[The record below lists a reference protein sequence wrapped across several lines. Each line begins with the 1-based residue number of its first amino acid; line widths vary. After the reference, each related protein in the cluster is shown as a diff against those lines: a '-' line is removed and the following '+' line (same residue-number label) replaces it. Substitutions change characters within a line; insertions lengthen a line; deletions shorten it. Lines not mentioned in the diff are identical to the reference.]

1 MFKCFAK
8 IFTIGVD
15 MGVQLGDIVSKQKV
29 GLEQLRGQII
39 AIDAMNSLYQFLS
52 IIRQRDG
59 ELLRDSKGR
68 ITSHLSG
75 LFYRTAN
82 LIEAG
87 IKPVYVFDGEP
98 PKLKLRTV
106 EQRRAVRK
114 EAAREWATALR
125 EGRVEEAKKF
135 AQRAGRVDEQ
145 MIQQAQ
151 TLLGHMG
158 LPWVQAPGEGEAQAA
173 HLVQQGDAW
182 AAASQDFDS
191 LLFGAPTLVRN
202 LAITGK
208 RKLPGKDVYIEVFP
222 EVIELQTLLRELGIT
237 QEQLVDIGVLIGTDY
252 NAGIKGIGPK
262 KALELVKEHGSIKQI
277 TKTELGEKFEVDPLE
292 VREIFLKPN
301 ITRKYKLKW
310 GGPDPEGIKEFLCE
324 EHDFSESRVQT
335 GIDRLLKG
343 QREREQVS
351 LEKWF
356 G

>member
-1 MFKCFAK
+1 
-8 IFTIGVD
+8 V
-15 MGVQLGDIVSKQKV
+15 GVQLGDIVLKQKV
-29 GLEQLRGQII
+29 EFEQLRGRVI

-59 ELLRDSKGR
+59 ELLKDSKGR

-106 EQRRAVRK
+106 KQRRAVRK
-114 EAAREWATALR
+114 EAAKEWATALKD
-125 EGRVEEAKKF
+125 GRIKEAKKF
-135 AQRAGRVDEQ
+135 AQRAGRVNEQ
-145 MIQQAQ
+145 MIKQAQ
-151 TLLGHMG
+151 TLLGYMG

-173 HLVQQGDAW
+173 HLVQRGDVW

-191 LLFGAPTLVRN
+191 LLFGAPILVRN
-202 LAITGK
+202 LAITGR

-222 EVIELQTLLRELGIT
+222 EVIELQPLLNELRVT
-237 QEQLVDIGVLIGTDY
+237 QEQLVDIGILIGTDY
-252 NAGIKGIGPK
+252 NVGIKGIGPK
-262 KALELVKEHGSIKQI
+262 KALELVREHVSIKQLM
-277 TKTELGEKFEVDPLE
+277 KTELWEKFEVDPLE
-292 VREIFLKPN
+292 VRDIFLKPN
-301 ITRKYKLKW
+301 VTAEYELKW
-310 GGPDPEGIKEFLCE
+310 GDPDPEGIKEFLCG

>member
-1 MFKCFAK
+1 
-8 IFTIGVD
+8 
-15 MGVQLGDIVSKQKV
+15 MGVQLGDIVPKQKV
-29 GLEQLRGQII
+29 GLEQFRGQII

-59 ELLRDSKGR
+59 ELLKDSKGR

-87 IKPVYVFDGEP
+87 IRPVYVFDGEP

-114 EAAREWATALR
+114 EAAEEWAAALK
-125 EGRVEEAKKF
+125 EGKIEEAKKF
-135 AQRAGRVDEQ
+135 AQRAGRVDER
-145 MIQQAQ
+145 MINQAQ

-173 HLVQQGDAW
+173 HLVQRGDVW

-191 LLFGAPTLVRN
+191 LLFGAQMLVRN

-222 EVIELQTLLRELGIT
+222 EVIELQKFLRELGIT
-237 QEQLVDIGVLIGTDY
+237 QEQLVDIGILIGTDY

-262 KALELVKEHGSIKQI
+262 KALELVKEQGSIKQI
-277 TKTELGEKFEVDPLE
+277 AKTELGEKFEVDPLE

-301 ITRKYKLKW
+301 VTSKYKLEW
-310 GGPDPEGIKEFLCE
+310 SDPDPEGIMEFLCR

>member
-1 MFKCFAK
+1 
-8 IFTIGVD
+8 
-15 MGVQLGDIVSKQKV
+15 MGVQLGDIVPKQKV
-29 GLEQLRGQII
+29 GLEQFRGQII

-59 ELLRDSKGR
+59 ELLKDSKGR

-87 IKPVYVFDGEP
+87 IRPVYVFDGEP

-114 EAAREWATALR
+114 EAAEEWAAALK
-125 EGRVEEAKKF
+125 EGKIEEAKKF
-135 AQRAGRVDEQ
+135 AQRAGRVDER
-145 MIQQAQ
+145 MINQAQ

-173 HLVQQGDAW
+173 HLVQRGDVW

-191 LLFGAPTLVRN
+191 LLFGAPMLVRN

-222 EVIELQTLLRELGIT
+222 EVIELQKFLRELGIT
-237 QEQLVDIGVLIGTDY
+237 QEQLVDIGILIGTDY

-262 KALELVKEHGSIKQI
+262 KALELVKEQGSIKQI
-277 TKTELGEKFEVDPLE
+277 AKTELGEKFEVDPLE

-301 ITRKYKLKW
+301 VTGKYKLEW
-310 GGPDPEGIKEFLCE
+310 SDPDPEGIMEFLCR

>member
-1 MFKCFAK
+1 
-8 IFTIGVD
+8 
-15 MGVQLGDIVSKQKV
+15 MGVQLGDIVPKQKV
-29 GLEQLRGQII
+29 GLEQFRGQII

-59 ELLRDSKGR
+59 ELLKDSKGR

-87 IKPVYVFDGEP
+87 IKPVHVFDGEP

-114 EAAREWATALR
+114 EAAEEWAAALK
-125 EGRVEEAKKF
+125 EGKIEEAKKF
-135 AQRAGRVDEQ
+135 AQRAGRVDER
-145 MIQQAQ
+145 MIKQAQ

-173 HLVQQGDAW
+173 HLVQRGDVW

-191 LLFGAPTLVRN
+191 LLFGAPMLVRN

-222 EVIELQTLLRELGIT
+222 EVIELQKLLRELGIT
-237 QEQLVDIGVLIGTDY
+237 QEQLVDIGILIGTDY

-262 KALELVKEHGSIKQI
+262 KALELVKEQGSIKQI
-277 TKTELGEKFEVDPLE
+277 AKTELGEKFEVDPLE

-301 ITRKYKLKW
+301 VTGKYKLEW
-310 GGPDPEGIKEFLCE
+310 SDPDPEGIMEFLCR

>member
-1 MFKCFAK
+1 
-8 IFTIGVD
+8 
-15 MGVQLGDIVSKQKV
+15 MGVQLGDIVPKQKV
-29 GLEQLRGQII
+29 GFDQLRGRVI

-59 ELLRDSKGR
+59 ELLKDSKGR
-68 ITSHLSG
+68 VTSHLSG

-106 EQRRAVRK
+106 KQRRAVRK
-114 EAAREWATALR
+114 EAAKEWATALK
-125 EGRVEEAKKF
+125 EGRITEAKKF
-135 AQRAGRVDEQ
+135 AQRAGRVNEQ
-145 MIQQAQ
+145 MIKQAQ
-151 TLLGHMG
+151 TLLSYMG

-173 HLVQQGDAW
+173 HLVQRGDTW

-191 LLFGAPTLVRN
+191 LLFGAPILVRN

-208 RKLPGKDVYIEVFP
+208 RKLPRKDVYIEVSP
-222 EVIELQTLLRELGIT
+222 EVIELQPLLRELGVT
-237 QEQLVDIGVLIGTDY
+237 QEQLVDIGILIGTDY
-252 NAGIKGIGPK
+252 NVGIKGIGPK
-262 KALELVKEHGSIKQI
+262 KALELVREHGSIKQLM
-277 TKTELGEKFEVDPLE
+277 KTELGEKFEVDPIE
-292 VREIFLKPN
+292 VRDIFLKPDVA
-301 ITRKYKLKW
+301 TKYELKW
-310 GGPDPEGIKEFLCE
+310 GDPDPERIKEFLCS

>member
-1 MFKCFAK
+1 
-8 IFTIGVD
+8 

-29 GLEQLRGQII
+29 GFEQLRGQVV

-59 ELLRDSKGR
+59 ELLKDSKGR

-106 EQRRAVRK
+106 EQRRVMRK
-114 EAAREWATALR
+114 EAAEEWSKALK

-135 AQRAGRVDEQ
+135 AQRAGRVNER
-145 MIQQAQ
+145 MITQAQ

-173 HLVQQGDAW
+173 HLVQRSDAW

-191 LLFGAPTLVRN
+191 LLFGASMLVRN
-202 LAITGK
+202 LAITGR

-222 EVIELQTLLRELGIT
+222 EVIELQPLLKELGIT
-237 QEQLVDIGVLIGTDY
+237 REQLVDIGILIGTDY

-262 KALELVKEHGSIKQI
+262 KALELVREHGSIKQI
-277 TKTELGEKFEVDPLE
+277 AKTELGEKFEVDPLE
-292 VREIFLKPN
+292 VRDIFLKPN
-301 ITRKYKLKW
+301 VTAKYELKW
-310 GGPDPEGIKEFLCE
+310 GDPDPERIKGFLCG

-356 G
+356 D

>member
-1 MFKCFAK
+1 
-8 IFTIGVD
+8 V
-15 MGVQLGDIVSKQKV
+15 GVQLGDIVTKQKIE
-29 GLEQLRGQII
+29 LEQLRGRVL

-82 LIEAG
+82 FIEAEVRP
-87 IKPVYVFDGEP
+87 IYVFDGEP
-98 PKLKLRTV
+98 PLLKRQTV
-106 EQRRAVRK
+106 EQRRALRA
-114 EAAREWATALR
+114 EAAEEWTKALR
-125 EGRVEEAKKF
+125 EGRVEEARKF

-145 MIQQAQ
+145 MIRQAQ
-151 TLLGHMG
+151 TLLNHMG

-173 HLVQQGDAW
+173 RLVQRGDAW

-202 LAITGK
+202 LAITGQ
-208 RKLPGKDVYIEVFP
+208 RKLPGKDVYITVSP
-222 EVIELQTLLRELGIT
+222 EVIELEAVTEELGVSR
-237 QEQLVDIGVLIGTDY
+237 EQLVDIGILVGTDY
-252 NAGIKGIGPK
+252 NEGIKGIGPK
-262 KALELVKEHGSIKQI
+262 KALELVKKKGSIKEI
-277 TKTELGEKFEVDPLE
+277 MSTELGEKFEVDPME

-301 ITRKYKLKW
+301 VTDKYKVEWREL
-310 GGPDPEGIKEFLCE
+310 DPEEIKRFLCG
-324 EHDFSESRVQT
+324 EHDFSESRVQA
-335 GIDRLLKG
+335 GIAKLIKG
-343 QREREQVS
+343 REKHEQAS

>member
-1 MFKCFAK
+1 
-8 IFTIGVD
+8 
-15 MGVQLGDIVSKQKV
+15 MGVQLGDIVPKQKV
-29 GLEQLRGQII
+29 GLEQFRGQII

-59 ELLRDSKGR
+59 ELLKDSKGR

-87 IKPVYVFDGEP
+87 IRPVYVFDGEP

-114 EAAREWATALR
+114 EAAEEWAAALK
-125 EGRVEEAKKF
+125 EGKIEEAKKF
-135 AQRAGRVDEQ
+135 AQRAGRVDER
-145 MIQQAQ
+145 MINQAQ

-173 HLVQQGDAW
+173 HLVQRGDVW

-191 LLFGAPTLVRN
+191 LLFGAPMLVRN

-222 EVIELQTLLRELGIT
+222 EVIELQKFLRELGIT
-237 QEQLVDIGVLIGTDY
+237 QEQLVDIGILIGTDY

-262 KALELVKEHGSIKQI
+262 KALELVKEQGSINQI
-277 TKTELGEKFEVDPLE
+277 AKTELGEKFEVDPLE

-301 ITRKYKLKW
+301 VTGKYKLEW
-310 GGPDPEGIKEFLCE
+310 SDPDPEGIMEFLCR

>member
-1 MFKCFAK
+1 
-8 IFTIGVD
+8 VP
-15 MGVQLGDIVSKQKV
+15 KQKV
-29 GLEQLRGQII
+29 ELEQLRGQII

-59 ELLRDSKGR
+59 ELLKDSKGR

-87 IKPVYVFDGEP
+87 IRPVYVFDGEP
-98 PKLKLRTV
+98 PRLKLRTV
-106 EQRRAVRK
+106 KQRRAVRK
-114 EAAREWATALR
+114 EAAEEWAAALK
-125 EGRVEEAKKF
+125 EGRIEEAKKF
-135 AQRAGRVDEQ
+135 AQRAGRVDER
-145 MIQQAQ
+145 MIKQSQI
-151 TLLGHMG
+151 LLGHMG

-173 HLVQQGDAW
+173 HLVQRGDVW

-191 LLFGAPTLVRN
+191 LLFGAPMLVRN
-202 LAITGK
+202 LAITGR
-208 RKLPGKDVYIEVFP
+208 RKLPGKDAYIEVFP
-222 EVIELQTLLRELGIT
+222 EVIELQKLLEELGIT
-237 QEQLVDIGVLIGTDY
+237 REQLVDVGILIGTDY

-262 KALELVKEHGSIKQI
+262 KALELVKEQGSLKQI
-277 TKTELGEKFEVDPLE
+277 AETELGKKFEVDPFE

-301 ITRKYKLKW
+301 ITGKYKLEW
-310 GGPDPEGIKEFLCE
+310 GDPNPEGIKEFLCR

>member
-1 MFKCFAK
+1 
-8 IFTIGVD
+8 
-15 MGVQLGDIVSKQKV
+15 MGVQLGDIVPKQKV

-59 ELLRDSKGR
+59 ELLKDSKGR
-68 ITSHLSG
+68 VTSHLSG

-87 IKPVYVFDGEP
+87 IRPVYVFDGEP

-114 EAAREWATALR
+114 EAAEEWAAAR
-125 EGRVEEAKKF
+125 KEGRVKEAKKF
-135 AQRAGRVDEQ
+135 AQRAGRVDER
-145 MIQQAQ
+145 MIKQAQ

-173 HLVQQGDAW
+173 HLVQRGDAW

-191 LLFGAPTLVRN
+191 LLFGAPMLVRN
-202 LAITGK
+202 LTITGR

-222 EVIELQTLLRELGIT
+222 EVIELQTLLREIGIT

-262 KALELVKEHGSIKQI
+262 KALELVKEQGSIKQI
-277 TKTELGEKFEVDPLE
+277 AKTELGEKFEVDPLV

-301 ITRKYKLKW
+301 ITGKYKLEW
-310 GGPDPEGIKEFLCE
+310 SDPDPGEIKEFLCQ

>member
-1 MFKCFAK
+1 
-8 IFTIGVD
+8 
-15 MGVQLGDIVSKQKV
+15 MGVQLGDIVPKQKV
-29 GLEQLRGQII
+29 GLEQFRGQII

-59 ELLRDSKGR
+59 ELLKDSKGR

-87 IKPVYVFDGEP
+87 IKPVHVFDGEP

-114 EAAREWATALR
+114 EAAEEWAAALK
-125 EGRVEEAKKF
+125 EGKIEEAKKF
-135 AQRAGRVDEQ
+135 AQRAGRVDER
-145 MIQQAQ
+145 MIKQAQ

-173 HLVQQGDAW
+173 HLVQRGDVW

-191 LLFGAPTLVRN
+191 LLFGAPMLVRN
-202 LAITGK
+202 LAITGR

-222 EVIELQTLLRELGIT
+222 EVIELQKLVRELGIT
-237 QEQLVDIGVLIGTDY
+237 QEQLVDIGILIGTDY

-262 KALELVKEHGSIKQI
+262 KALELIKEQGSIKQI
-277 TKTELGEKFEVDPLE
+277 AKTELGEKFEVDPLE

-301 ITRKYKLKW
+301 VTGKYKLEW
-310 GGPDPEGIKEFLCE
+310 SDPDPEGIKEFLCRE
-324 EHDFSESRVQT
+324 YDFSESRVQT

-343 QREREQVS
+343 QREQEQVS

>member
-1 MFKCFAK
+1 
-8 IFTIGVD
+8 
-15 MGVQLGDIVSKQKV
+15 MGVQLGDIVLKQKV

-59 ELLRDSKGR
+59 ELLKDSKGR
-68 ITSHLSG
+68 VTSHLSG

-87 IKPVYVFDGEP
+87 IRPVYVFDGEP
-98 PKLKLRTV
+98 PKLKMRTV

-114 EAAREWATALR
+114 EAAEEWTAALK
-125 EGRVEEAKKF
+125 EGRIAEAKKF
-135 AQRAGRVDEQ
+135 AQRAGRVDER
-145 MIQQAQ
+145 MIKQAQ

-173 HLVQQGDAW
+173 YLVQRGDAW

-191 LLFGAPTLVRN
+191 LLFGAPMLVRN
-202 LAITGK
+202 LAITGR
-208 RKLPGKDVYIEVFP
+208 RKLPGKDVYIDVFP
-222 EVIELQTLLRELGIT
+222 EVIELEAFLKELGIT
-237 QEQLVDIGVLIGTDY
+237 QEQLVDIGILIGTDY

-262 KALELVKEHGSIKQI
+262 KALELVKKHGSIKQI
-277 TKTELGEKFEVDPLE
+277 AKTELGEKFEVDPLE
-292 VREIFLKPN
+292 AREIFLKPN
-301 ITRKYKLKW
+301 ITGKYRLEW
-310 GGPDPEGIKEFLCE
+310 SDPDPEGIKKFLCA

>member
-1 MFKCFAK
+1 
-8 IFTIGVD
+8 
-15 MGVQLGDIVSKQKV
+15 MGVQLGDIVLKQKI

-59 ELLRDSKGR
+59 ELLKDSKGG

-114 EAAREWATALR
+114 EAAEEWAAALK
-125 EGRVEEAKKF
+125 EGRVKEAKKF
-135 AQRAGRVDEQ
+135 AQRAGRVNER
-145 MIQQAQ
+145 MISQAQ

-173 HLVQQGDAW
+173 HLVQQRDAW

-191 LLFGAPTLVRN
+191 LLFGASMLVRN
-202 LAITGK
+202 LAITGR

-222 EVIELQTLLRELGIT
+222 EAIELQALLRELGIT
-237 QEQLVDIGVLIGTDY
+237 QEQLVDIGILMGTDF

-277 TKTELGEKFEVDPLE
+277 AKTEFSEKFEVDPLE

-301 ITRKYKLKW
+301 ITGKYKLEW
-310 GGPDPEGIKEFLCE
+310 GDPDPEGIKEFLCT

-335 GIDRLLKG
+335 GIDRLLKE

-351 LEKWF
+351 LEKWL